1 MKQTVKLLEAGFKS
15 SSGKTPEFLS
25 FVEVFKKEFSNELR
39 TIGATNIVFNVGHFY
54 ISGFFT
60 TLAGEI
66 FYFSLPDVRDLGH
79 SILNY
84 PDSCMSKLMYRTAK
98 DYNDYTGGMN
108 RFVKIEL
115 DMIVKMCWYFK
126 IV

>member
-1 MKQTVKLLEAGFKS
+1 MKQSVKLIEGGFQS

-25 FVEVFKKEFSNELR
+25 FVKVFKKEFTSELQSV
-39 TIGATNIVFNVGHFY
+39 GATNIVFNVGHFY

-60 TLAGEI
+60 LDGQAY
-66 FYFSLPDVRDLGH
+66 YFSLPDVRDLGH
-79 SILNY
+79 SMLYY
-84 PDSCMSKLMYRTAK
+84 PDNCMSKLMYRTAK